1 MQKEMLGFSMSCD
14 PHWTSYISALL
25 VPLVAIF
32 GSYIAFRQWRTA
44 QNKLKLELFERRL
57 KIYNSATSFISSVM
71 TTGKATDRELH
82 DLIVDTKEAKWLL
95 SKDIAKYLDEE
106 LYSKG
111 VDLQCFAAELEGVP
125 ISQAR
130 TNTAHEQRDIKKWLY
145 RQYGIVDEKFS
156 KYLQLSH

>member
-1 MQKEMLGFSMSCD
+1 MLCAQKEMFGFYMNCD
-14 PHWTSYISALL
+14 PHWTFYISALL

-44 QNKLKLELFERRL
+44 QNILKFELFERRL

-71 TTGKATDRELH
+71 TTGKATDREFH
-82 DLIVDTKEAKWLL
+82 DLIVGTKEATWLL

-111 VDLQCFAAELEGVP
+111 VDLQCFAAELEVAP
-125 ISQAR
+125 VSQAR
-130 TNTAHEQRDIKKWLY
+130 TNTVHE
-145 RQYGIVDEKFS
+145 
-156 KYLQLSH
+156 